1 MPTKTKKKAAAE
13 GKKAAQKKK
22 DKMVQDKTFGLKN
35 KNKSKKVQQQIEGV
49 KKSVYNSGDPKQRK
63 AEEDRKKAKVAAKAR
78 KKALKDEQDALFG
91 EALLA
96 VQKSGTTKLKSSVQA
111 KGRDH
116 DADDKKKGTS
126 RAMKMMFQM
135 DAKEMEE
142 KLKEDPNYVPTL
154 EDEIEMQR
162 QKKVE
167 ALKASGQKGTPI
179 TEKSFKEWQERKRKR
194 HAAEAKKIVE
204 KELKKKKGKGLAI
217 LSGRDLFEYKR
228 DLFKDD
234 EEDLANAEIDETAEV
249 GEHGESKEEGAV
261 IAPLPAI
268 VEDVADRVQSELF
281 LEGDDDDLDD
291 LDDLDDD

>member
-1 MPTKTKKKAAAE
+1 MPSKTKKKAQAE
-13 GKKAAQKKK
+13 SKKNAQKKK
-22 DKMVQDKTFGLKN
+22 DKMVEDKTFGLKN
-35 KNKSKKVQQQIEGV
+35 KNKSKKVQQQIDGV

-63 AEEDRKKAKVAAKAR
+63 ADEERKKAKAAAKAR
-78 KKALKDEQDALFG
+78 KKAEKDEQDALFG
-91 EALLA
+91 EALMA
-96 VQKSGTTKLKSSVQA
+96 VKKTGTTKLKSSVQA

-116 DADDKKKGTS
+116 DDDEKKKGTS
-126 RAMKMMFQM
+126 RAMKMMYQM

-162 QKKVE
+162 QKKVA
-167 ALKASGQKGTPI
+167 ALKASGKKGTPI
-179 TEKSFKEWQERKRKR
+179 TEKTFKEWQDRKRKR
-194 HAAEAKKIVE
+194 HAEEAKKLVE
-204 KELKKKKGKGLAI
+204 KELRKKKGKGLAI

-234 EEDLANAEIDETAEV
+234 EEDLNNAEINETAEV
-249 GEHGESKEEGAV
+249 SEHGESKEKAAAAS
-261 IAPLPAI
+261 APAA